1 MTTVNLFNHEES
13 PFDSIRQVHPDG
25 LEFWSARD
33 LMPLLGYEKWERF
46 EDAID
51 RAVDSM
57 RNSGQDPMRNASRRR
72 EAIAKTA
79 RTNWHLSRFACYL
92 VAMNGD
98 PRKPEVAAAQ
108 AYFAV
113 RTREAE
119 VAPAPPALTGPALMA
134 AALLEAQA
142 TLAAKDGRIA
152 ELAPKA
158 EYVDIFVAG
167 SDVMSFRTVASTL
180 DISEGWLR
188 RELIDRKWIYVE
200 ETSRW
205 SNSKG
210 CKIPVRRYSD
220 YSDKKAYFQRCETHE
235 APRFR
240 GEVMHTLKITAEGA
254 QAISR
259 MVPRWMKENA
269 A

>member
-1 MTTVNLFNHEES
+1 M
-13 PFDSIRQVHPDG
+13 SI
-25 LEFWSARD
+25 
-33 LMPLLGYEKWERF
+33 ERF
-46 EDAID
+46 NYESTEIRTADIDGKRWAVALDICQALDIKDVRTAVERLDEADRVLTPIRSGGQNRNMWVVSEDGATD
-51 RAVDSM
+51 LVLDS
-57 RNSGQDPMRNASRRR
+57 
-72 EAIAKTA
+72 
-79 RTNWHLSRFACYL
+79 
-92 VAMNGD
+92 
-98 PRKPEVAAAQ
+98 RKPEARR
-108 AYFAV
+108 F
-113 RTREAE
+113 RRFLTHE
-119 VAPAPPALTGPALMA
+119 VWPAIRDTGTYSTAPALTDDELIHQALSISA
-134 AALLEAQA
+134 TRVAALTE
-142 TLAAKDGRIA
+142 RVA
-152 ELAPKA
+152 ELEPKA

-188 RELIDRKWIYVE
+188 RALIDRKWIYVE

-210 CKIPVRRYSD
+210 CKIPVRRYSER
-220 YSDKKAYFQRCETHE
+220 SDKKAYFQRCETHE

>member
-1 MTTVNLFNHEES
+1 MSIELFNYGLTDLRTIKNES
-13 PFDSIRQVHPDG
+13 DDYWF
-25 LEFWSARD
+25 
-33 LMPLLGYEKWERF
+33 
-46 EDAID
+46 
-51 RAVDSM
+51 
-57 RNSGQDPMRNASRRR
+57 
-72 EAIAKTA
+72 
-79 RTNWHLSRFACYL
+79 
-92 VAMNGD
+92 
-98 PRKPEVAAAQ
+98 VAADVAQ
-108 AYFAV
+108 ILEYRDAHNMTRRLDDEDKGTHSVSTVARGEQAMTVISEAGFYAAILGSQTEKAKAV
-113 RTREAE
+113 KRWLTHE
-119 VAPAPPALTGPALMA
+119 VLPALRKTGTYSTAPALTDDELIHQALSISA
-134 AALLEAQA
+134 TRVAALTERVAQLE
-142 TLAAKDGRIA
+142 
-152 ELAPKA
+152 PKA

-210 CKIPVRRYSD
+210 CKIPVRRYSER
-220 YSDKKAYFQRCETHE
+220 SDKKAYFQRCETHE

>member
-1 MTTVNLFNHEES
+1 M
-13 PFDSIRQVHPDG
+13 SI
-25 LEFWSARD
+25 
-33 LMPLLGYEKWERF
+33 ERF
-46 EDAID
+46 NYESTEIRTADIDGKRWAVALDICQALDIKDVRTAVERLDEADRVLTPIRSGGQNRNMWVVSEDGATD
-51 RAVDSM
+51 LVLDS
-57 RNSGQDPMRNASRRR
+57 
-72 EAIAKTA
+72 
-79 RTNWHLSRFACYL
+79 
-92 VAMNGD
+92 
-98 PRKPEVAAAQ
+98 RKPEARR
-108 AYFAV
+108 F
-113 RTREAE
+113 RRFLTHE
-119 VAPAPPALTGPALMA
+119 VWPAIRDTGTYSTAPALTDDELIHQALSISA
-134 AALLEAQA
+134 TRVAALTERA
-142 TLAAKDGRIA
+142 A
-152 ELAPKA
+152 ELEPKA

-210 CKIPVRRYSD
+210 CKIPVRRYSER
-220 YSDKKAYFQRCETHE
+220 SDKKAYFQRCETHE

>member
-1 MTTVNLFNHEES
+1 M
-13 PFDSIRQVHPDG
+13 SI
-25 LEFWSARD
+25 
-33 LMPLLGYEKWERF
+33 ERF
-46 EDAID
+46 NYESSEIRTADIDGKRWAVALDICQALDIKDVRTAVERLDEADRVLTPIRSGGQNRNMWVVSEDGATD
-51 RAVDSM
+51 LVLDS
-57 RNSGQDPMRNASRRR
+57 
-72 EAIAKTA
+72 
-79 RTNWHLSRFACYL
+79 
-92 VAMNGD
+92 
-98 PRKPEVAAAQ
+98 RKPEARR
-108 AYFAV
+108 F
-113 RTREAE
+113 RRFLTHE
-119 VAPAPPALTGPALMA
+119 VWPAIRDTGTYSMAPALTDDELIHQALSISA
-134 AALLEAQA
+134 TRVAALTE
-142 TLAAKDGRIA
+142 RVA
-152 ELAPKA
+152 ELEPKA

-210 CKIPVRRYSD
+210 CKIPVRRYSER
-220 YSDKKAYFQRCETHE
+220 SDKKAYFQRCETHE

>member
-1 MTTVNLFNHEES
+1 MSIELFNYGLTDLRTIKNES
-13 PFDSIRQVHPDG
+13 DDYWF
-25 LEFWSARD
+25 
-33 LMPLLGYEKWERF
+33 
-46 EDAID
+46 
-51 RAVDSM
+51 
-57 RNSGQDPMRNASRRR
+57 
-72 EAIAKTA
+72 
-79 RTNWHLSRFACYL
+79 
-92 VAMNGD
+92 
-98 PRKPEVAAAQ
+98 VAADVAQ
-108 AYFAV
+108 ILEYRDAHNMTRRLDDEDKGTHSVSTVARGEQAMTVISEAGFYAAILGSQSEKAKAV
-113 RTREAE
+113 KRWLTHE
-119 VAPAPPALTGPALMA
+119 VLPALRKTGTYSTAPALTDDELIHQALSISA
-134 AALLEAQA
+134 TRVAALTERVAQLE
-142 TLAAKDGRIA
+142 
-152 ELAPKA
+152 PKA

-210 CKIPVRRYSD
+210 CKIPVRRYSER
-220 YSDKKAYFQRCETHE
+220 SDKKAYFQRCETHE
-235 APRFR
+235 ASRFR

>member
-1 MTTVNLFNHEES
+1 MSIELFNYES
-13 PFDSIRQVHPDG
+13 TEIRTADIDGKRWAVALDICQALDIKDVRTAVERLDEADRVLTPIRSGGQNRNMWVVSEDGATDLVLDS
-25 LEFWSARD
+25 
-33 LMPLLGYEKWERF
+33 
-46 EDAID
+46 
-51 RAVDSM
+51 
-57 RNSGQDPMRNASRRR
+57 
-72 EAIAKTA
+72 
-79 RTNWHLSRFACYL
+79 
-92 VAMNGD
+92 
-98 PRKPEVAAAQ
+98 RKPEARR
-108 AYFAV
+108 F
-113 RTREAE
+113 RRFLTHE
-119 VAPAPPALTGPALMA
+119 VWPAIRDTGTYSTAPALTDDELIHQALSISA
-134 AALLEAQA
+134 TRVAALTE
-142 TLAAKDGRIA
+142 RVA
-152 ELAPKA
+152 ELEPKA

-210 CKIPVRRYSD
+210 CKIPVRRYSER
-220 YSDKKAYFQRCETHE
+220 SDKKAYFQRCETHE

-259 MVPRWMKENA
+259 MVPRWTKEDA

>member
-1 MTTVNLFNHEES
+1 MSIELFS
-13 PFDSIRQVHPDG
+13 
-25 LEFWSARD
+25 
-33 LMPLLGYEKWERF
+33 Y
-46 EDAID
+46 
-51 RAVDSM
+51 
-57 RNSGQDPMRNASRRR
+57 GQDRIRTSEENGEPWFVAQDILEILDLNRSSLASLDDEEKGVHTMDTLGGRQ
-72 EAIAKTA
+72 K
-79 RTNWHLSRFACYL
+79 
-92 VAMNGD
+92 VATINESGLYSLILRS
-98 PRKPEVAAAQ
+98 RKPEAKAFKRWITGTVL
-108 AYFAV
+108 
-113 RTREAE
+113 
-119 VAPAPPALTGPALMA
+119 PALRKTGTYSTAPALTDDELIHQALSISA
-134 AALLEAQA
+134 TRVAALTE
-142 TLAAKDGRIA
+142 RVA
-152 ELAPKA
+152 ELEPKA

-210 CKIPVRRYSD
+210 CKIPVRRYSER
-220 YSDKKAYFQRCETHE
+220 SDKKAYFQRCETHE

>member
-1 MTTVNLFNHEES
+1 MSIELFTHDSVELRTVV
-13 PFDSIRQVHPDG
+13 IDG
-25 LEFWSARD
+25 DPWFVAADVGLLLEYSATSALTRRLDAEDKGVRD
-33 LMPLLGYEKWERF
+33 LHTLGGAQNMTVISEAGFYAAILGSQSEK
-46 EDAID
+46 AK
-51 RAVDSM
+51 AVK
-57 RNSGQDPMRNASRRR
+57 RWLTHEVLPTLR
-72 EAIAKTA
+72 KTGTYSTA
-79 RTNWHLSRFACYL
+79 
-92 VAMNGD
+92 
-98 PRKPEVAAAQ
+98 
-108 AYFAV
+108 
-113 RTREAE
+113 
-119 VAPAPPALTGPALMA
+119 PALTDDELIHQALSISA
-134 AALLEAQA
+134 TRVAALTE
-142 TLAAKDGRIA
+142 RVA
-152 ELAPKA
+152 ELEPKA

-210 CKIPVRRYSD
+210 CKIPVRRYSER
-220 YSDKKAYFQRCETHE
+220 SDKKAYFQRCETHE

>member
-1 MTTVNLFNHEES
+1 MAPYVRITVLEKREK
-13 PFDSIRQVHPDG
+13 FDLVLIDDDELIHQALSI
-25 LEFWSARD
+25 SATR
-33 LMPLLGYEKWERF
+33 
-46 EDAID
+46 
-51 RAVDSM
+51 
-57 RNSGQDPMRNASRRR
+57 
-72 EAIAKTA
+72 
-79 RTNWHLSRFACYL
+79 
-92 VAMNGD
+92 
-98 PRKPEVAAAQ
+98 VAA
-108 AYFAV
+108 
-113 RTREAE
+113 
-119 VAPAPPALTGPALMA
+119 LT
-134 AALLEAQA
+134 E
-142 TLAAKDGRIA
+142 RVA
-152 ELAPKA
+152 ELEPKA

-210 CKIPVRRYSD
+210 CKIPVRRYSER
-220 YSDKKAYFQRCETHE
+220 SDKKAYFQRCETHE

-259 MVPRWMKENA
+259 LVPRWTKEDA

>member
-1 MTTVNLFNHEES
+1 M
-13 PFDSIRQVHPDG
+13 SI
-25 LEFWSARD
+25 
-33 LMPLLGYEKWERF
+33 ERF
-46 EDAID
+46 SYESTEIRTADIDGKRWAVALDICQALDIKDVRTAVQRLDEADRVLTPIRSGGQNRNMWVVSEDGATD
-51 RAVDSM
+51 LVLDS
-57 RNSGQDPMRNASRRR
+57 
-72 EAIAKTA
+72 
-79 RTNWHLSRFACYL
+79 
-92 VAMNGD
+92 
-98 PRKPEVAAAQ
+98 RKPEARRFRRFLTHEVWPAIRDTGTYSAA
-108 AYFAV
+108 
-113 RTREAE
+113 
-119 VAPAPPALTGPALMA
+119 PALTDDELIHQALSISA
-134 AALLEAQA
+134 TRVAALTE
-142 TLAAKDGRIA
+142 RVA
-152 ELAPKA
+152 ELEPKA

-210 CKIPVRRYSD
+210 CKIPVRRYSER
-220 YSDKKAYFQRCETHE
+220 SDKKAYFQRCETHE

-259 MVPRWMKENA
+259 MVPRWMKEEA